1 MYCRAAE
8 SSRLIRVFAA
18 QNENADARAQE
29 SENRTGTARFGDD
42 VNRRETGD
50 ARNENADDNLD
61 DIRRVEFRMDLIQAH
76 GHQAVAAHG
85 IEGPAL
91 GIEHAQYD
99 CRQAAECAGAD
110 DSRA

>member
-50 ARNENADDNLD
+50 AGNENADDNLNN
-61 DIRRVEFRMDLIQAH
+61 IRRVEFRMDLIQAH
-76 GHQAVAAHG
+76 GHQSVAAHG
-85 IEGPAL
+85 IESPAL
-91 GIEHAQYD
+91 GIEHAQYN
-99 CRQAAECAGAD
+99 CR
-110 DSRA
+110 